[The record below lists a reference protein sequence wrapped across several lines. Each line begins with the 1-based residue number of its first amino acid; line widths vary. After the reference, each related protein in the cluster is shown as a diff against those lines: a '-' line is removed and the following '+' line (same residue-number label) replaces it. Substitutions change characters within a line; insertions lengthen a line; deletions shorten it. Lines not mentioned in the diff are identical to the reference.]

1 MRRSAF
7 LIAVPAFFIAACDA
21 AGPVDP
27 SQSPPSGISSTVR
40 NDSTAA
46 AGDADAVSGG
56 IMIGS
61 GT

>member
-1 MRRSAF
+1 MRRSTF

-27 SQSPPSGISSTVR
+27 SQSAPSSISTTVR
-40 NDSTAA
+40 HDSTTP
-46 AGDADAVSGG
+46 AGHDDAVSGG